1 MSTSGKPGL
10 TFKVTVTSNNGSSCA
25 MSGDG
30 ISLGLGGDKKVVE
43 YFKMGKKL
51 VVSFTDAPEHG
62 PDGGDKAATAS

>member
-1 MSTSGKPGL
+1 
-10 TFKVTVTSNNGSSCA
+10 